1 MNRYLCIHGHFYQPP
16 RENPWLEEVELQ
28 DDAHPYH
35 DWNEKVTAECYR
47 RNAASR
53 ILAPDKRIINIV
65 NNFTHI
71 SFDVGPTL
79 LSWLQRHAGDVYDS
93 ILQADKE
100 SLRRFPGHGAAM
112 AQAYN
117 HTIMPLANSKDKRTE
132 TIWGIRDFEFRFGRP
147 PEGMWLPETAVD
159 TETLE
164 IYAEHGILFTILAP
178 HQAKRIRRIGES
190 TWRDV
195 RAEDMDTTQ
204 PYLCKL
210 PSGKTISLFF
220 YNAAAAGEV
229 ISGRVLQNGEV
240 FARRLCDI
248 FRYVG
253 DLPQLAHIAT
263 DGETYGHH
271 FHFTDM
277 ALAYCLHFI
286 QANSLAAL
294 TAYGEYLARF
304 PPQHEVEIRENTS
317 WSCPHGVE
325 RWRSNCG
332 CHYGRYPA
340 GKQQWRQPLR
350 QAMDWLRDQLIP
362 QYEQKMGELAADPWK
377 LRDDYIQVINDRSA
391 ENIQRFISAAT
402 DGQLAYDRKVRFLKL
417 LEMQRHAL
425 LMYTSCGWFFDDIAG
440 TEAIQVLQYAARA
453 IQLAKEC
460 GGPDLEG
467 GFKQI
472 LEQAPANA
480 FGIHN
485 GREVYDL
492 FVKPANVD
500 LNRVGAHVAVSSLFR
515 EYPEEI
521 DVFCYTAKIDEYKRT
536 RGGIQSL
543 ILGRATIKSK
553 IVLETHPIDFAV
565 FHFGD
570 HNLIGAVNARLT
582 DEAFEAAYS
591 RLRQAFSKGNT
602 TEIVRLMNVSF
613 NGNSYSIV
621 HLFKDQQRRIL
632 YRLLRPAWD
641 EIEASFRQTYQ
652 HHYAVMQMMRGMGI
666 PLPKVLAVPVE
677 YLLNED
683 LRKTIGHRD
692 ANLQKIRDVAD
703 QIKQFGLQL
712 DQSVLS
718 FEAGQ
723 RIARLM
729 RELETSPEDM
739 HALVEAK
746 QTCEALLGITKDVDL
761 QSAQNILFSISK
773 STYPTMTRKAESGDD
788 AAKTWLTHFCD
799 LAECVGIEVR

>member
-1 MNRYLCIHGHFYQPP
+1 MNRHLCIHGHLYQPP
-16 RENPWLEEVELQ
+16 RENPWLEEVELE
-28 DDAHPYH
+28 DDAFPYH
-35 DWNEKVTAECYR
+35 DWNEKITAECYR

-53 ILAPDKRIINIV
+53 ILRPDKRIIDIV

-79 LSWLQRHAGDVYDS
+79 LLWLQRHAPDVYDS

-117 HTIMPLANSKDKRTE
+117 HVIMPLANSRDKRTE
-132 TIWGIRDFEFRFGRP
+132 TLWGIRDFEFRFGRP

-159 TETLE
+159 IETLE
-164 IYAEHGILFTILAP
+164 IYAEHQILFTVLAP
-178 HQAKRIRRIGES
+178 HQAGRIRRIGDS
-190 TWRDV
+190 AWRDI
-195 RAEDMDTTQ
+195 RPEDLDTTQ
-204 PYLCKL
+204 PYLCTL
-210 PSGKTISLFF
+210 PSGRAISLFF
-220 YNAAAAGEV
+220 YNVAAAGEV
-229 ISGRVLQNGEV
+229 ISGRILQSGEL

-248 FRYVG
+248 FHPG
-253 DLPQLAHIAT
+253 DRSQLAHIAT

-277 ALAYCLHFI
+277 ALAYCLHYI
-286 QANSLAAL
+286 QTNNLATL
-294 TAYGEYLARF
+294 TVYGQYLSQF
-304 PPQHEVEIRENTS
+304 PPRYEVEIKENTS

-332 CHYGRYPA
+332 CHYGRHPA

-350 QAMDWLRDQLIP
+350 QAMDWLRDRLIP
-362 QYEQKMGELAADPWK
+362 LYEQKMGELAPSPWK
-377 LRDDYIQVINDRSA
+377 RRDDYIQVINNRSS

-402 DGQLAYDRKVRFLKL
+402 DGELAYDRKVQFLKL

-440 TEAIQVLQYAARA
+440 IEAIQVLEYAARA

-460 GGPDLEG
+460 GGDNLEP
-467 GFKQI
+467 GFKEI

-480 FGIHN
+480 FGIRN
-485 GREVYDL
+485 GREAYDGL
-492 FVKPANVD
+492 VKPSNVD

-521 DVFCYTAKIDEYKRT
+521 DVFCYTAKIDDYRRT

-553 IVLETHPIDFAV
+553 IVLETHPVDFAV

-570 HNLIGAVNARLT
+570 HNLIGAVTARLA
-582 DEAFEAAYS
+582 DEAFEAAYK
-591 RLRQAFSKGNT
+591 RLRQAFSKGDT
-602 TEIVRLMNVSF
+602 TEIVRLMNLAF
-613 NGNSYSIV
+613 NGNSYSVV

-632 YRLLRPAWD
+632 NRLLKPAWE

-683 LRKTIGHRD
+683 LRRVIGHRD
-692 ANLQKIRDVAD
+692 ANLRRIRDLAD
-703 QIKQFGLQL
+703 QMKQFGLQP

-729 RELETSPEDM
+729 SELKGSPENTRLL
-739 HALVEAK
+739 AEVE
-746 QTCEALLGITKDVDL
+746 QTCAALLAITKDVDL

-773 STYPTMTRKAESGDD
+773 TTYPMMTRKAQSGD
-788 AAKTWLTHFCD
+788 AAAQTWLAHFCD
-799 LAECVGIEVR
+799 LAQCVGIEVR

>member
-28 DDAHPYH
+28 DDAHPFH

-47 RNAASR
+47 RNIASR
-53 ILAPDKRIINIV
+53 ILGPDKRIINIV

-79 LSWLQRHAGDVYDS
+79 LSWLQEHAVDVYNS
-93 ILQADKE
+93 ILQADRE

-112 AQAYN
+112 AHAYN
-117 HTIMPLANSKDKRTE
+117 HIIMPLANSRDKRTQ
-132 TIWGIRDFEFRFGRP
+132 TIWGIRDFELRFGRR

-159 TETLE
+159 LETLE
-164 IYAEHGILFTILAP
+164 ILAEHQIAFTILAP
-178 HQAKRIRRIGES
+178 HQAKRIRRIGDS
-190 TWRDV
+190 AWKDAAPRDI
-195 RAEDMDTTQ
+195 DTTQ

-210 PSGKTISLFF
+210 PSGRAISIFF
-220 YNAAAAGEV
+220 YDTAAAGEV
-229 ISGRVLQNGEV
+229 ISGRVLQTGEI

-248 FRYVG
+248 FRPVG
-253 DLPQLAHIAT
+253 DRPQLAHIAT

-277 ALAYCLHFI
+277 ALAYCLHYI

-294 TAYGEYLARF
+294 TVYGEYLSRF
-304 PPQHEVEIRENTS
+304 PPGYEVQIQENTS
-317 WSCPHGVE
+317 WSCPHGIE

-340 GKQQWRQPLR
+340 GRQQWRQPLR
-350 QAMDWLRDQLIP
+350 QAMDWLRDLLIP
-362 QYEQKMGELAADPWK
+362 LYEQKMGELAADPWK
-377 LRDDYIQVINDRSA
+377 LRDDYIQVINNRSP
-391 ENIQRFISAAT
+391 ENVQRFISSAT
-402 DGQLAYDRKVRFLKL
+402 DGELAYDRKVHFLKL

-440 TEAIQVLQYAARA
+440 TEAIQILQYAARA

-460 GGPDLEG
+460 GGEDLEP
-467 GFKQI
+467 GFKQL

-480 FGIHN
+480 FGIRD
-485 GREVYDL
+485 GREAYDNL
-492 FVKPANVD
+492 VKPANVD
-500 LNRVGAHVAVSSLFR
+500 LNRVGAHVAVTSLFR

-543 ILGRATIKSK
+543 ILGRATITSK
-553 IVLETHPIDFAV
+553 IVLERHPVDFAV

-570 HNLIGAVNARLT
+570 HNLIGAVTARLA
-582 DEAFEAAYS
+582 DDAFEAAYQ
-591 RLRQAFSKGNT
+591 RLRQAFSRGDT
-602 TEIVRLMNVSF
+602 TEIVRLMNVAF

-632 YRLLRPAWD
+632 HRLLRPTWE

-692 ANLQKIRDVAD
+692 ANLQKIRDLAD
-703 QIKQFGLQL
+703 QIKQFGLQP
-712 DQSVLS
+712 DQNVLS

-729 RELETSPEDM
+729 SEVESSPEE
-739 HALVEAK
+739 LRPLTETE
-746 QTCEALLGITKDVDL
+746 QTCAVLLGITKDVDL
-761 QSAQNILFSISK
+761 QSAQNILFAISK
-773 STYPTMTRKAESGDD
+773 TTYPTVTRRAASGDT
-788 AAKTWLTHFCD
+788 AAKTWLTHFCN
-799 LAECVGIEVR
+799 LAECVGIEVQ

>member
-1 MNRYLCIHGHFYQPP
+1 MSRYLCIHGHFYQPP

-35 DWNEKVTAECYR
+35 DWNEKITAECYR

-53 ILAPDKRIINIV
+53 ILGPDKRIINIV
-65 NNFTHI
+65 NNFAHI

-79 LSWLQRHAGDVYDS
+79 LSWLQRQAGDVYDG

-100 SLRRFPGHGAAM
+100 SLRRFSGHGAAM

-117 HTIMPLANSKDKRTE
+117 HTIMPLANSRDKRTE
-132 TIWGIRDFEFRFGRP
+132 TIWGIRDFEYRFGRL

-159 TETLE
+159 VETLE
-164 IYAEHGILFTILAP
+164 VYAEHRILFTILAP
-178 HQAKRIRRIGES
+178 HQARRIRRIGES

-195 RAEDMDTTQ
+195 RAEDLDTTQ
-204 PYLCKL
+204 PYLCTL
-210 PSGKTISLFF
+210 PSGKAISLFF
-220 YNAAAAGEV
+220 YNAPAAGEV

-248 FRYVG
+248 FRHVG
-253 DLPQLAHIAT
+253 DRPQLAHIAT

-286 QANSLAAL
+286 QANSLATL
-294 TAYGEYLARF
+294 TVYGEHLARF
-304 PPQHEVEIRENTS
+304 PPQYEVQIRENTS

-332 CHYGRYPA
+332 CHYGRHPS

-350 QAMDWLRDQLIP
+350 QAMDWLRDQLVP
-362 QYEQKMGELAADPWK
+362 LYEQKMGEFAPDPWK

-391 ENIQRFISAAT
+391 ENIRRFISAAT
-402 DGQLAYDRKVRFLKL
+402 GGELPDDRKVRFLKL

-425 LMYTSCGWFFDDIAG
+425 LMYTSCGWFFDDIAA
-440 TEAIQVLQYAARA
+440 TETVQVLQYAARA
-453 IQLAKEC
+453 VQLAKEC

-472 LEQAPANA
+472 LEQAPCNA

-492 FVKPANVD
+492 YVKPANFD

-570 HNLIGAVNARLT
+570 HNLIGAVNARLA
-582 DEAFEAAYS
+582 DEAFEAAYNK
-591 RLRQAFSKGNT
+591 LRQAFSKGNT

-683 LRKTIGHRD
+683 LRRTIGRRD
-692 ANLQKIRDVAD
+692 ANLQKIRDLAD
-703 QIKQFGLQL
+703 QIEQFGLQL

-718 FEAGQ
+718 FESGQ

-729 RELETSPEDM
+729 REMEGSPEDIRLL
-739 HALVEAK
+739 AEGE
-746 QTCEALLGITKDVDL
+746 QTCKVLLGIAKDVDL
-761 QSAQNILFSISK
+761 QSAQNILFSISR
-773 STYPTMTRKAESGDD
+773 STYPAMASKAQSGDP
-788 AAKTWLTHFCD
+788 AATTWLTHFCD